1 MTGENE
7 LEMSEKRAAV
17 AGREYWI
24 QLKEQYLPDEETGLI
39 IVQTKE
45 QDMIDT
51 AIRLIPVY
59 MKRKYLKRVL
69 VVTDRET
76 AAKVE
81 KQENPDAVT
90 IVAAQRDQM
99 EELLA
104 YYRLVQFFHEI
115 AVVSVEEPYGN
126 ANIIGKAGIT
136 LEDYVK
142 NALYV

>member
-1 MTGENE
+1 
-7 LEMSEKRAAV
+7 MSEGMVAV
-17 AGREYWI
+17 RGREFWMH
-24 QLKEQYLPDEETGLI
+24 LKEQYLPDEETGLI

-45 QDMIDT
+45 QDMVDP

-59 MKRKYLKRVL
+59 LKRKYLKRAL

-76 AAKVE
+76 AAKIE
-81 KQENPDAVT
+81 KEDNSDAVT
-90 IVAAQRDQM
+90 IVAAQREQM

-126 ANIIGKAGIT
+126 ANIIGQAGIT